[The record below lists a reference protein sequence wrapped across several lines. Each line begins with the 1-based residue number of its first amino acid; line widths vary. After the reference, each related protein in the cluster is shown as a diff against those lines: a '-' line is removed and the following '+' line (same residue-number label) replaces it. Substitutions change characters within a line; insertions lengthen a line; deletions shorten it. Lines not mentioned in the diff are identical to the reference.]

1 MILSRLDPSRPWLR
15 RAAGVALASAALAG
29 STALVA
35 LAEASPLSVP
45 NAAPLYLLAVVGVGV
60 LGGAIAAVATAIAAF
75 VVYDLLFVE
84 PHFTLAVADPGE
96 WLNLLVL
103 LFVGVV
109 IGRLTALQGER
120 ATDAARRARENAAL
134 FRISR
139 MLSTSS
145 GIAAA
150 LPAIVADLVA
160 ETRMDRVWV
169 ALGEGP
175 TETVIADSS
184 SGERPPTGP
193 IQTVLRR
200 TPGDQPAIWV
210 RAHEPAVAGRRRA
223 GSGESSVFR
232 VKMEAEGRTQ
242 GSLWATRLAGAPMPG
257 REETRLLA
265 LAADQIALGIR
276 RERLTGEANA
286 AEAAR
291 QGEALKT
298 ALLESVS
305 HDLRTPLA
313 SIRATA
319 GSLMD
324 PAMAWTDADRRAAAG
339 SIDAE
344 AQRLNGL
351 VRNLLDLGR
360 IEGGALRPELEAFDL
375 ASLVE
380 PVVARLRPLLGER
393 PVTIAIDPDLPPVS
407 VDAVHLDAALTNLLE
422 NAARH
427 APGAAVRIAGGHAP
441 DGRVVL
447 RVEDAGPGVP
457 EAALGR
463 LFDRFARLPSADR
476 RARRG
481 LGLGLSVVRGLVE
494 TMGGEV
500 RAGRGDLGG
509 LAVDLVLA
517 AADVPSSLDTP
528 VGAP

>member
-1 MILSRLDPSRPWLR
+1 MILTRLDPARLWVR
-15 RAAGVALASAALAG
+15 RGAVVALAAAAIAG

-35 LAEASPLSVP
+35 LAESAPLRVP
-45 NAAPLYLLAVVGVGV
+45 NAAPIYLLAVVAVGV
-60 LGGAIAAVATAIAAF
+60 LGGALAAVGTAVAAF
-75 VVYDLLFVE
+75 VVYDVLFVE
-84 PHFTLAVADPGE
+84 PHFTLVVADPGE

-120 ATDAARRARENAAL
+120 AADAARRARENAAL

-139 MLSTSS
+139 MLATSS
-145 GIAAA
+145 GVAAA
-150 LPAIVADLVA
+150 LPAIVTDLVA
-160 ETRMDRVWV
+160 ETGMDRVWV
-169 ALGEGP
+169 AVGDGP
-175 TETVIADSS
+175 TEKVIADSA

-200 TPGDQPAIWV
+200 TPGDQPAVWV
-210 RAHEPAVAGRRRA
+210 RAHEPAVAGRRRT
-223 GSGESSVFR
+223 GRGETSVFR
-232 VKMEAEGRTQ
+232 VRVEAEGRAQ
-242 GSLWATRLAGAPMPG
+242 GALWATRPAGSAMPG

-276 RERLTGEANA
+276 REGLAAEANA

-319 GSLMD
+319 GSLLD
-324 PAMAWTDADRRAAAG
+324 PAMPWTDADRRAAAAA
-339 SIDAE
+339 IDAE

-351 VRNLLDLGR
+351 VRNLLDLSR
-360 IEGGALRPELEAFDL
+360 IEAGALRPELEAFDL

-380 PVVARLRPLLGER
+380 PVVARLRPLLGDR
-393 PVTIAIDPDLPPVS
+393 PVTIAIDPDLPPVW

-427 APGAAVRIAGGHAP
+427 APGAAVRIGASSGP

-457 EAALGR
+457 DTALDR

-481 LGLGLSVVRGLVE
+481 LGLGLSVVRGLVHS
-494 TMGGEV
+494 MGGEV

-509 LAVDLVLA
+509 LAVEVVLP
-517 AADVPSSLDTP
+517 AADVPTALAAP